1 MVMTMRE
8 LIMEGVLEKG
18 EERGRRA
25 TQEQMGKFALSLFR
39 RDLTRR
45 GINPRPYEKDFAGIA
60 DPRKAIR
67 ILLAFNRAKNPAA
80 YLRRRF
86 GH

>member
-8 LIMEGVLEKG
+8 FIMEGVLEKG
-18 EERGRRA
+18 EQRGRLKG
-25 TQEQMGKFALSLFR
+25 QQQMGELALSMLR
-39 RDLTRR
+39 KELRR
-45 GINPRPYEKDFAGIA
+45 GGISPRAYEKDLAGIT

-67 ILLAFNRAKNPAA
+67 ILLAFSRAKNPAA